1 MAEDIGNIYK
11 TKIPSY
17 AEAADIQAALKLFHY
32 GTTTVP
38 TTEGEI
44 LADSLAGH
52 LKALDTRLDTIE
64 SDPARSD
71 FLTQAEMAVSFPT
84 RVNGYISMDPNSN
97 GGSVEELYASAIYSN
112 EPPTV
117 GLVNGL
123 IWVDKDSPA
132 LDTYVYD
139 STSTPSPW
147 VRINDIKKIVQSKGD
162 LLVGSTSADVDNL
175 SVGANGTVLTADDT
189 QTLGVKWQAVS
200 TYSQPTLGSTAIT
213 SGSTITNINDLTINS
228 TTIPTSKTLVAT
240 DSYAYVIPS
249 MSGNSGKYLTN
260 NGDTPSWAT
269 LSSSSGLTLITSQSF
284 TNSTSVQINN
294 CFSSTY
300 RNYRVMLS
308 ITGISAQS
316 TNVYFRYSSGGTPN
330 SNAVYSFTSL
340 DGGPT
345 SSPTASSGRN
355 LTATQFECGYYDPGY
370 SPNNQMPYY
379 ATMDIFAP
387 NIGLYEKGMLGFS
400 CSTYATA
407 PINTYVKFW
416 SGWCLSN
423 ASFDGFQIRPQGADG
438 ITGIIRVYGYQD

>member
-147 VRINDIKKIVQSKGD
+147 VRINDIKKIVQAKGD
-162 LLVGSTSADVDNL
+162 ILVGSASTDVDNL
-175 SVGANGTVLTADDT
+175 SIGANGTVLTADDT

-200 TYSQPTLGSTAIT
+200 TYSQPTLGSTAIP
-213 SGSTITNINDLTINS
+213 SGSTISNINGLTINS

-260 NGDTPSWAT
+260 NGDTPSWTTLPTSGGMTLIGTTTLTGAT
-269 LSSSSGLTLITSQSF
+269 NTISIPTGYNNVQLVLRDIQGNTSTYLRVAAKPASGSPTHHWIQMRTGFSSVDSSSEAWATIMQFDQSSDQSVVIDLYDYNNTVSHKIMSWNAAYGLSSGAIRRAAMGTANVETTSAITQFVITLE
-284 TNSTSVQINN
+284 
-294 CFSSTY
+294 
-300 RNYRVMLS
+300 
-308 ITGISAQS
+308 
-316 TNVYFRYSSGGTPN
+316 SGGN
-330 SNAVYSFTSL
+330 MN
-340 DGGPT
+340 G
-345 SSPTASSGRN
+345 TA
-355 LTATQFECGYYDPGY
+355 L
-370 SPNNQMPYY
+370 
-379 ATMDIFAP
+379 
-387 NIGLYEKGMLGFS
+387 LYG
-400 CSTYATA
+400 
-407 PINTYVKFW
+407 VK
-416 SGWCLSN
+416 
-423 ASFDGFQIRPQGADG
+423 
-438 ITGIIRVYGYQD
+438 

>member
-200 TYSQPTLGSTAIT
+200 TYSQPTLGSTAIP
-213 SGSTITNINDLTINS
+213 SGSTISNVNGLTINS

-269 LSSSSGLTLITSQSF
+269 LP
-284 TNSTSVQINN
+284 
-294 CFSSTY
+294 
-300 RNYRVMLS
+300 
-308 ITGISAQS
+308 
-316 TNVYFRYSSGGTPN
+316 SSGGGMTLLQTISMAGGVISVTSNPIPN
-330 SNAVYSFTSL
+330 TYKHLLIIGKGLYASGNL
-340 DGGPT
+340 DGTIRINGDSGSNYYCGGYNGQGSAISGESGTQTGIPIPT
-345 SSPTASSGRN
+345 VNPNITGDNASVMITYLYNYASSNCTGTMVSHGVSWTRMRN
-355 LTATQFECGYYDPGY
+355 LAINY
-370 SPNNQMPYY
+370 
-379 ATMDIFAP
+379 
-387 NIGLYEKGMLGFS
+387 LGSAVSTLVFS
-400 CSTYATA
+400 RSQLDHTYQGG
-407 PINTYVKFW
+407 
-416 SGWCLSN
+416 S
-423 ASFDGFQIRPQGADG
+423 FQIWG
-438 ITGIIRVYGYQD
+438 IN